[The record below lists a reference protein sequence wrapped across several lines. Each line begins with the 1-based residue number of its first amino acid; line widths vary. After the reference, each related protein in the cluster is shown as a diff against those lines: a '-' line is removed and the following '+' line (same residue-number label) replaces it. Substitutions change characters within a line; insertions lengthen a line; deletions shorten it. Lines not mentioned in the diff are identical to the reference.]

1 MNKFKLMAI
10 AFVLGTASLFASPI
24 NNPDVSS
31 DEIRSQIIE
40 LVNASASNIDT
51 EISANITFSFNTE
64 GEIVVLKVES
74 LDKNVLTFIR
84 ENINGKKIENPGK
97 VRKKY
102 EMFITV
108 K

>member
-1 MNKFKLMAI
+1 MI
-10 AFVLGTASLFASPI
+10 YYSIESL
-24 NNPDVSS
+24 
-31 DEIRSQIIE
+31 
-40 LVNASASNIDT
+40 
-51 EISANITFSFNTE
+51 
-64 GEIVVLKVES
+64 VLKVES

-97 VRKKY
+97 VKKKY

>member
-10 AFVLGTASLFASPI
+10 AFVFGTASLFASSI
-24 NNPDVSS
+24 NNPEVSG
-31 DEIRSQIIE
+31 DEIRTQIVE
-40 LVNASASNIDT
+40 LVNASANNIDAK
-51 EISANITFSFNTE
+51 ISVNITFSFNSE

-74 LDKNVLTFIR
+74 REKEVLNFVR

-102 EMFITV
+102 EMFITI